1 MWYCLR
7 SGADS
12 RCSSRSSCS
21 NESRNNRCKPQ
32 ILGNAFC
39 RGISAAPYAVFPTFL
54 SALLG
59 RQIARLTAVACWT
72 NVILFA
78 SAESFTEVRLRRKNT
93 ECAKHQSTRDK
104 RVPRSLRSLGPYFF
118 DLLRGTAVRFRTLP
132 S

>member
-1 MWYCLR
+1 MSESTGKKRTRLRRMWYCLR

-78 SAESFTEVRLRRKNT
+78 SAESFTEVHSFDI
-93 ECAKHQSTRDK
+93 AS
-104 RVPRSLRSLGPYFF
+104 PRSSVY
-118 DLLRGTAVRFRTLP
+118 RGAVTPKKHRMR
-132 S
+132 

>member
-1 MWYCLR
+1 CRTLRLLCTAAGKKRTRLRRMWYCLR

-54 SALLG
+54 SALL
-59 RQIARLTAVACWT
+59 
-72 NVILFA
+72 
-78 SAESFTEVRLRRKNT
+78 
-93 ECAKHQSTRDK
+93 
-104 RVPRSLRSLGPYFF
+104 
-118 DLLRGTAVRFRTLP
+118 
-132 S
+132 